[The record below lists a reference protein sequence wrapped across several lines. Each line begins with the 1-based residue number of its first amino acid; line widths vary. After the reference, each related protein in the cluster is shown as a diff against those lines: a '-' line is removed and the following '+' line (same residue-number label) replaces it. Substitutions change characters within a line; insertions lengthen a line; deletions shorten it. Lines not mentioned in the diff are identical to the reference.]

1 VPANLIATGPRRG
14 SPALLSESGE
24 GSGGSRL
31 KAEDA
36 TNLAERLAVAGGE
49 VEATRD
55 GGGGAGS
62 SNNNNNMA
70 PLLSSSSSSSPVKS
84 SPEILARQPQ
94 QMPAAQASAD
104 EATAESNPF
113 RQIAQDPALYKQVVL
128 RMALQRQAFDEPRVR
143 DFTVSPVIGTQ
154 QSVRAIQ
161 WRVQT
166 VSLPCLTVNSLPFP
180 GPGFF
185 WRDYP
190 PLEEV
195 LHRNMADYFDVS
207 AGQRQSKLQQS
218 FTRNLLNKVREVAEE
233 NGWTFSGALGEK
245 VLRDRIRCFYKTH
258 LQNAKKRLV
267 TLQKH
272 PDSPE
277 HRSALRVYVRSVRLG
292 ISVEASQLQ
301 EQPNLGAKFAAR
313 AQAPSVVTSPGCIEN
328 DGRPTIRRGEI
339 FTTLQK
345 AHQIG
350 HECVRESHGLSDAST
365 TVNFYFSAGAS
376 NHHSPSNGHATESP
390 TCA

>member
-1 VPANLIATGPRRG
+1 MV
-14 SPALLSESGE
+14 
-24 GSGGSRL
+24 
-31 KAEDA
+31 
-36 TNLAERLAVAGGE
+36 
-49 VEATRD
+49 
-55 GGGGAGS
+55 S
-62 SNNNNNMA
+62 S
-70 PLLSSSSSSSPVKS
+70 
-84 SPEILARQPQ
+84 
-94 QMPAAQASAD
+94 
-104 EATAESNPF
+104 
-113 RQIAQDPALYKQVVL
+113 
-128 RMALQRQAFDEPRVR
+128 
-143 DFTVSPVIGTQ
+143 
-154 QSVRAIQ
+154 
-161 WRVQT
+161 
-166 VSLPCLTVNSLPFP
+166 PCLTVNSLPLL

-218 FTRNLLNKVREVAEE
+218 FTRHLLNKVREVADV

-277 HRSALRVYVRSVRLG
+277 HRGALRVYVRSVRLG

-301 EQPNLGAKFAAR
+301 EQPKLGAKFAAR
-313 AQAPSVVTSPGCIEN
+313 AQTPSVVTSSGCNEN

-350 HECVRESHGLSDAST
+350 HDGTAAAPTPSAGCVRERHGLSDAST
-365 TVNFYFSAGAS
+365 TVNVFFSAGAS
-376 NHHSPSNGHATESP
+376 NHHSPSNGHASESP